1 MDVGLIFDVKD
12 PDDLSE
18 FITEEIIKCDEV
30 HHTKTVI
37 LMKPVFFPIP
47 KKKPENICRF
57 VIRIYTH
64 PTEYKNVY
72 ESLLDYRYPFNMF
85 PIYVSYSLGDED
97 IIMSIAADSEQTVD
111 RFLKKHIRSHNGVN
125 QAMYYPV
132 HKAKRFAPL
141 AKMIEEQ
148 KLHTDKKAWKKSQ
161 DEVDLDYD
169 WVENFDE
176 YAQITGALPGDY

>member
-1 MDVGLIFDVKD
+1 
-12 PDDLSE
+12 
-18 FITEEIIKCDEV
+18 
-30 HHTKTVI
+30 
-37 LMKPVFFPIP
+37 
-47 KKKPENICRF
+47 
-57 VIRIYTH
+57 
-64 PTEYKNVY
+64 
-72 ESLLDYRYPFNMF
+72 LLDYRYTFNIF

-111 RFLKKHIRSHNGVN
+111 RFLKKHIRSHNGVY

-161 DEVDLDYD
+161 EEVDLDYD

-176 YAQITGALPGDY
+176 YAQITGAFPGDY